1 LGVRNAELTKERIL
15 NAAERLF
22 SERGIDGV
30 SMREIASGAGVQL
43 ALISYY
49 FRTKEGLYR
58 AVFQRRIKP
67 VSAERI
73 STLRRL
79 MARKSPPPTIEEVLE
94 ALARP
99 WVELRDKRGGLLY
112 TRLIAREVGDPRE
125 GSRGIVRELLD
136 PIALEFIGAL
146 EKVLPRHPKSE
157 IHWTYHFFIGGL
169 LLVLLKQERIDRLSG
184 RVVDLAQG
192 QQVIDEIVGL
202 FARALRGSEK
212 VKKTVARASRNAR
225 GRKGNEAR
233 NVLGPRRKAP
243 QRRADR

>member
-1 LGVRNAELTKERIL
+1 LGARNAELTKEKIL

-30 SMREIASGAGVQL
+30 SLREIASAAGVQL

-58 AVFQRRIKP
+58 AVFRRRIDP
-67 VSAERI
+67 ISAERT
-73 STLRRL
+73 SRLRGL
-79 MARKSPPPTIEEVLE
+79 MARKNPPPTIEEVLE

-125 GSRGIVRELLD
+125 ASRGIVRDLLD

-146 EKVLPRHPKSE
+146 EKVLPNHPKAE

-184 RVVDLAQG
+184 RVVDLAHG
-192 QQVIDEIVGL
+192 EQVIEEIVGL
-202 FARALRGSEK
+202 FARALRSSRRI
-212 VKKTVARASRNAR
+212 KKAAAGASRKP
-225 GRKGNEAR
+225 RKRKRNEAR
-233 NVLGPRRKAP
+233 NVLTEWRKSQ